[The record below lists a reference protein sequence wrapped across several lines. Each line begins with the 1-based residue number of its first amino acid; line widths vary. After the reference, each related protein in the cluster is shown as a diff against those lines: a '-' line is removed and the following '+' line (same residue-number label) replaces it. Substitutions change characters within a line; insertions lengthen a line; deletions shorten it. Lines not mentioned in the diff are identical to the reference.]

1 MGLVIAVAILAVLT
15 AAGVTVYIK
24 VRRLSESLLGT
35 PDVTEGINRIRE
47 NVSTTPKSVS
57 GMTRLMEPQIK
68 RDFPEF
74 VWEQFKRM
82 SERVLV
88 SALCAI
94 TTEDIYKLDRE
105 ASDEVRQQ
113 VLVRIDSNEAAGFT
127 EHFDEIR
134 VHQTEISNYVK
145 RDGRCDISIVAG
157 SVGSAKYRKQ
167 EGASSVYRVRL
178 SIFTTRLP
186 QESLSVA
193 IKSIKSRP
201 DTIWSLYTYRI

>member
-113 VLVRIDSNEAAGFT
+113 VLVRIDSNEAAGFK

-145 RDGRCDISIVAG
+145 RDG
-157 SVGSAKYRKQ
+157 
-167 EGASSVYRVRL
+167 SVYRVRL

-186 QESLSVA
+186 QESLSVV

>member
-74 VWEQFKRM
+74 GNSLRECQK
-82 SERVLV
+82 EC
-88 SALCAI
+88 LCQHFVQSR
-94 TTEDIYKLDRE
+94 L
-105 ASDEVRQQ
+105 
-113 VLVRIDSNEAAGFT
+113 RIFT
-127 EHFDEIR
+127 SW
-134 VHQTEISNYVK
+134 T
-145 RDGRCDISIVAG
+145 
-157 SVGSAKYRKQ
+157 
-167 EGASSVYRVRL
+167 VRL
-178 SIFTTRLP
+178 LMR
-186 QESLSVA
+186 
-193 IKSIKSRP
+193 
-201 DTIWSLYTYRI
+201 

>member
-24 VRRLSESLLGT
+24 VRRLSENLLGT

-94 TTEDIYKLDRE
+94 TTEDIYKLDRGLLM
-105 ASDEVRQQ
+105 R
-113 VLVRIDSNEAAGFT
+113 
-127 EHFDEIR
+127 
-134 VHQTEISNYVK
+134 
-145 RDGRCDISIVAG
+145 
-157 SVGSAKYRKQ
+157 
-167 EGASSVYRVRL
+167 
-178 SIFTTRLP
+178 
-186 QESLSVA
+186 
-193 IKSIKSRP
+193 
-201 DTIWSLYTYRI
+201 

>member
-1 MGLVIAVAILAVLT
+1 
-15 AAGVTVYIK
+15 
-24 VRRLSESLLGT
+24 
-35 PDVTEGINRIRE
+35 
-47 NVSTTPKSVS
+47 
-57 GMTRLMEPQIK
+57 
-68 RDFPEF
+68 
-74 VWEQFKRM
+74 M

-145 RDGRCDISIVAG
+145 EM
-157 SVGSAKYRKQ
+157 

-178 SIFTTRLP
+178 SILLQDCLRKAY
-186 QESLSVA
+186 Q
-193 IKSIKSRP
+193 
-201 DTIWSLYTYRI
+201 W

>member
-74 VWEQFKRM
+74 VWEQFKR
-82 SERVLV
+82 EC
-88 SALCAI
+88 LCQHFVQSR
-94 TTEDIYKLDRE
+94 L
-105 ASDEVRQQ
+105 
-113 VLVRIDSNEAAGFT
+113 RIFT
-127 EHFDEIR
+127 SW
-134 VHQTEISNYVK
+134 T
-145 RDGRCDISIVAG
+145 
-157 SVGSAKYRKQ
+157 
-167 EGASSVYRVRL
+167 VRL
-178 SIFTTRLP
+178 LMR
-186 QESLSVA
+186 
-193 IKSIKSRP
+193 
-201 DTIWSLYTYRI
+201 

>member
-1 MGLVIAVAILAVLT
+1 MGLVITVAILAVLT
-15 AAGVTVYIK
+15 AAGVTVYLK

-113 VLVRIDSNEAAGFT
+113 VQVRIDSNEAAGFT

-145 RDGRCDISIVAG
+145 RDGRCVISIQ
-157 SVGSAKYRKQ
+157 SAVEYFYYKT
-167 EGASSVYRVRL
+167 ASGKLISGDKEIGRAHV
-178 SIFTTRLP
+178 
-186 QESLSVA
+186 
-193 IKSIKSRP
+193 
-201 DTIWSLYTYRI
+201 

>member
-94 TTEDIYKLDRE
+94 TTEASGEVTVMEADYKHDLTVVPEDMLRLLKDIGVCLSCLNE
-105 ASDEVRQQ
+105 CLMSE
-113 VLVRIDSNEAAGFT
+113 RIIYG
-127 EHFDEIR
+127 
-134 VHQTEISNYVK
+134 K
-145 RDGRCDISIVAG
+145 R
-157 SVGSAKYRKQ
+157 K
-167 EGASSVYRVRL
+167 
-178 SIFTTRLP
+178 
-186 QESLSVA
+186 
-193 IKSIKSRP
+193 
-201 DTIWSLYTYRI
+201 

>member
-74 VWEQFKRM
+74 VWM
-82 SERVLV
+82 LPISMPSGVV
-88 SALCAI
+88 SA
-94 TTEDIYKLDRE
+94 
-105 ASDEVRQQ
+105 
-113 VLVRIDSNEAAGFT
+113 
-127 EHFDEIR
+127 
-134 VHQTEISNYVK
+134 
-145 RDGRCDISIVAG
+145 
-157 SVGSAKYRKQ
+157 
-167 EGASSVYRVRL
+167 
-178 SIFTTRLP
+178 
-186 QESLSVA
+186 
-193 IKSIKSRP
+193 
-201 DTIWSLYTYRI
+201 

>member
-113 VLVRIDSNEAAGFT
+113 VQVRIDSNEAAGFT

-145 RDGRCDISIVAG
+145 RDGRCVISIQ
-157 SVGSAKYRKQ
+157 SAV
-167 EGASSVYRVRL
+167 E
-178 SIFTTRLP
+178 
-186 QESLSVA
+186 
-193 IKSIKSRP
+193 
-201 DTIWSLYTYRI
+201 

>member
-113 VLVRIDSNEAAGFT
+113 VQVRIDSNEAAGFT

-145 RDGRCDISIVAG
+145 RDGRCVIS
-157 SVGSAKYRKQ
+157 
-167 EGASSVYRVRL
+167 SSVYRVRL
-178 SIFTTRLP
+178 SIFTTRVP
-186 QESLSVA
+186 QESLSVV

>member
-1 MGLVIAVAILAVLT
+1 MGLVITVAILAVLT

-47 NVSTTPKSVS
+47 NVSATPKSVS

-113 VLVRIDSNEAAGFT
+113 VQVRIDSNEQLALQSILTRSGC
-127 EHFDEIR
+127 IR
-134 VHQTEISNYVK
+134 LKSQTM
-145 RDGRCDISIVAG
+145 
-157 SVGSAKYRKQ
+157 
-167 EGASSVYRVRL
+167 
-178 SIFTTRLP
+178 
-186 QESLSVA
+186 
-193 IKSIKSRP
+193 
-201 DTIWSLYTYRI
+201 